1 MWFGLGCFVLAT
13 DHAVG
18 ANALI
23 PFTGCAVVTIECN
36 VCVCMNV
43 CLYVA
48 DWALCVCVYH
58 CTVELCE
65 GGGSNSV
72 LLLVRLLLENDQSCV
87 HSACKRERER
97 EHVCVPMRDINYAT
111 KEFFARL
118 LSS

>member
-1 MWFGLGCFVLAT
+1 MQLELMHLSHSQDVLSLRLS
-13 DHAVG
+13 VM
-18 ANALI
+18 
-23 PFTGCAVVTIECN
+23 CN
-36 VCVCMNV
+36 VCMSVCGWLGIV
-43 CLYVA
+43 CV
-48 DWALCVCVYH
+48 CVCVYH

-65 GGGSNSV
+65 GGGSNSM

-97 EHVCVPMRDINYAT
+97 ERACVCVPMRDINYLT